1 MFVMSAGEF
10 DWLGNPSS
18 PMVSGYSS
26 TQNRR
31 GYANYSFSQLMGI
44 TGVNKHGESQYVQY
58 EQPLFILDPVTRVEI
73 FQTCS
78 PILGVITTRMNRIS
92 GMSFDIVP
100 DRQQEDRIAEELK
113 VLKQIYDE
121 HPVDNFY
128 SIGVKMGCSQKI
140 RQELWDVLPDMSNF
154 NQALLRWK
162 RRITSRKLDE
172 AQRVHDWL
180 MQPNQKD
187 TWDSFIKKYVMDLH
201 LHGATSIYKEV
212 LNRKIENIYILPGGS
227 VYPVQSRFIGSYSAF
242 IQLSSGL
249 RPQIFY
255 PDEVSF
261 DSYIPSS
268 VSTYGHVPID
278 ALVNK
283 IAESLFFDRLMAEQ
297 ADGTRPPEKILVF
310 GEQMPLGDIGTDN
323 FDSAIDPS
331 EQKRIEHIVNEYR
344 KSAVRVLSGY
354 GQPFVLDLTRENIMS
369 TQMERQNMIKQDIAL
384 VFNMSNME
392 INESGGDGTSG
403 RNTADAQERI
413 ENAKGTLPITKS
425 IENMFNFNIL
435 PFRFG
440 GGYRMKYQTQNTD
453 VQKAELVKLK
463 METGIYAVN
472 EIRVN
477 DENLDPIGD
486 PQYDIPPNTSPMFP
500 EIIAKVQDTYNKG

>member
-1 MFVMSAGEF
+1 MSAGEF
-10 DWLGNPSS
+10 DWMGNPSS
-18 PMVSGYSS
+18 PLVNNYSAVY
-26 TQNRR
+26 NRR
-31 GYANYSFSQLMGI
+31 GYSVYSFSQLLGI
-44 TGVNKHGESQYVQY
+44 TGVNKQGENQYVQY
-58 EQPLFILDPVTRVEI
+58 EQPLFILDPVTRVQI

-92 GMSFDIVP
+92 GMSFDITT
-100 DRQQEDRIAEELK
+100 DRKEEDRIAEELK
-113 VLKQIYDE
+113 TLKQIYDE
-121 HPVDNFY
+121 YPTDSFY
-128 SIGVKMGCSQKI
+128 AIGVKMGCSQKI
-140 RQELWDVLPDMSNF
+140 RETLWDVLPDLSNF
-154 NQALLRWK
+154 NTALIRWK
-162 RRITSRKLDE
+162 RRITSRKLDQSE
-172 AQRVHDWL
+172 EVNDWL
-180 MQPNQKD
+180 MQPNQKE
-187 TWDSFIKKYVMDLH
+187 TWDTFIKKYVMDLH
-201 LHGATSIYKEV
+201 LHGAATIYKEA
-212 LNRKIENIYILPGGS
+212 LNGKIENLHILPGGS

-242 IQLSSGL
+242 IQMSSGM

-255 PDEVSF
+255 PDEISF

-283 IAESLFFDRLMAEQ
+283 VAESLFFDRLMAEQ

-310 GEQMPLGDIGTDN
+310 GEQMPLGDIGSDMG
-323 FDSAIDPS
+323 DSPIDPD

-344 KSAVRVLSGY
+344 KNAVRVISGY

-413 ENAKGTLPITKS
+413 ENAKGTLPVTKC
-425 IENMFNFNIL
+425 IENTFNFRIL

-440 GGYRMKYQTQNTD
+440 HGYRLKYQTQNTD
-453 VQKAELVKLK
+453 QQKAELVKTK
-463 METGIYAVN
+463 MDTGIYAVN

-477 DENLDPIGD
+477 DENLDPLND
-486 PQYDIPPNTSPMFP
+486 PQFDIPPNTTPMFP
-500 EIIAKVQDTYNKG
+500 EIIAKVKDTYNKG